1 MILISG
7 WRRLVEWAFALWCI
21 HMGLSAQSPFAEPTN
36 RERELFFPP
45 VIAILHYRHLDP
57 GGTVAPGSNQEAER
71 VSKLMCLSERDR
83 ERWKKKREC
92 PEKKKK
98 KNE

>member
-1 MILISG
+1 
-7 WRRLVEWAFALWCI
+7 
-21 HMGLSAQSPFAEPTN
+21 MGLCPVMYSYGIIGSKSVCRASKQ

-57 GGTVAPGSNQEAER
+57 GGTVATGGNREAER
-71 VSKLMCLSERDR
+71 ASKLMCLSERER
-83 ERWKKKREC
+83 ERWKKKRQC